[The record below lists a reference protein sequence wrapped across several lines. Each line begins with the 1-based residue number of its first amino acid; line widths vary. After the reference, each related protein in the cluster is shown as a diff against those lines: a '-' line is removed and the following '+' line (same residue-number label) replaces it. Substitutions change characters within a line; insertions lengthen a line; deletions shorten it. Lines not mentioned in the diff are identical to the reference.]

1 MKYSRYC
8 FLILVLAVVAIAVA
22 ACKQRIA
29 EEPSPL
35 DNGRDEKPLL
45 LEEEPVLPDDDEHG
59 PLADNSRCHVCH
71 INYEDEAL
79 AFVHARADIGCEQC
93 HGASDAHCSDED
105 NITPPDILYPA
116 DKINSSCMAC
126 HSIEKIRIAVHKGI
140 LTDTGLKE
148 GYCTNC
154 HGEHRLG
161 HRTRKWDKETGDLI
175 EDDKVRM
182 LTDDVL
188 E

>member
-1 MKYSRYC
+1 M
-8 FLILVLAVVAIAVA
+8 LAAVAVAVV
-22 ACKQRIA
+22 ACKQRIK
-29 EEPSPL
+29 EEPL
-35 DNGRDEKPLL
+35 LLENGDDEEPLL
-45 LEEEPVLPDDDEHG
+45 LEEEPLLLEDDAG
-59 PLADNSRCHVCH
+59 PVADNSRCHVCH

-79 AFVHARADIGCEQC
+79 AFMHARANIGCERC

-105 NITPPDILYPA
+105 NITPPDILYPP
-116 DKINSSCMAC
+116 DKINSSCITC
-126 HSIEKIRIAVHKGI
+126 HTVEKIRIAVHKGI
-140 LTDTGLKE
+140 LTDTGLEE
-148 GYCTNC
+148 GRCTDC

-161 HRTRKWDKETGDLI
+161 HRTRKWDKTTGELV